1 METVGWPLEG
11 MELKIAP
18 DGEVLIR
25 GPQVSPGY
33 WENAEATAAAFEDG
47 WYKTGDLGELD
58 GRGRL
63 RLKGRKKNLIVLANG
78 QNVYPE
84 DVEAALRLHP
94 AVKDAA
100 VVGLKRARA
109 DVDVHAVL
117 VMHEPERAEEAV
129 KAANKRLGA
138 HQQVRGH
145 SLWPEE
151 DFPRTLTM
159 KPRRPMI
166 EARLR
171 EMGVGET
178 A

>member
-1 METVGWPLEG
+1 VRL
-11 MELKIAP
+11 AA
-18 DGEVLIR
+18 DGEIQVR
-25 GPQVSPGY
+25 GPNVTPGY
-33 WENAEATAAAFEDG
+33 WEDPLATAAAFEDG
-47 WYKTGDLGELD
+47 WYRTGDLARQDAEGYLY
-58 GRGRL
+58 L
-63 RLKGRKKNLIVLANG
+63 IGRKKNLIVLANG

-94 AVKDAA
+94 AVKDAV

-109 DVDVHAVL
+109 DVNVHAVL
-117 VMHEPERAEEAV
+117 VMHDPERAEEAV

-145 SLWPEE
+145 SLWPED

-159 KPRRPMI
+159 KPRRPVI
-166 EARLR
+166 EEQLR